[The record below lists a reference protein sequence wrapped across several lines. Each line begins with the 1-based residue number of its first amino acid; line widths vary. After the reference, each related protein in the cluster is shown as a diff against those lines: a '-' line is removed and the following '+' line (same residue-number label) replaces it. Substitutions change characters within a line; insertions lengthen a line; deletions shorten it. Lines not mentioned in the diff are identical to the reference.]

1 MKIIKTYRLFE
12 QEERR
17 KDVIDGI
24 MYFLPSLAR
33 DPFTV
38 SLLPLI
44 RSLMGSN
51 DPAVIS
57 RSLESITSLS
67 KKKFSGF
74 DTRIT
79 MQEVMERFVN
89 HYIDPDNGL
98 LKKREVKR
106 LIKDVKPP
114 VKRSVKADLSY
125 RVTPDSLDN
134 FTDSLLAFLK
144 KQGIKEQD
152 IKKQLKEIY
161 TWFGFVLEHF
171 YHLDSIRGMKY
182 MQVGVLFD
190 EQELNSYLG
199 LTEDQSNSSL

>member
-1 MKIIKTYRLFE
+1 MKIIKPYGLFE

-17 KDVIDGI
+17 RDVIDGI
-24 MYFLPSLAR
+24 MHFLPSLAK

-38 SLLPLI
+38 SVLPLVRALI
-44 RSLMGSN
+44 GSSN
-51 DPAVIS
+51 PT
-57 RSLESITSLS
+57 SLENITGLS
-67 KKKFSGF
+67 KKKFAGF

-89 HYIDPDNGL
+89 HYIDSDEGV

-106 LIKDVKPP
+106 LIKDIKPP
-114 VKRSVKADLSY
+114 VKRSIKADQSY
-125 RVTPDSLDN
+125 RIKPEDIDN
-134 FTDSLLAFLK
+134 FTDSLLEFLE

-161 TWFGFVLEHF
+161 TWFGWVLKHF
-171 YHLDSIRGMKY
+171 YHLDSIRDMKY
-182 MQVGVLFD
+182 MQVGVLFN

-199 LTEDQSNSSL
+199 LTADQSNSSL